1 MQDLSRKVTI
11 YKFSVI
17 TSYGFPYYHLVL
29 KDIPKGIKLYLRF
42 FDFSK
47 VDLEHE
53 DNFDQANSFELHA
66 GLVSALFKF
75 AHSMN
80 KNIKLLE
87 FDSSNEIMEKRES
100 KYSGNVLITAQ
111 TERYL
116 FHKSVYEKV
125 KLIYKAIINDKIPLS
140 SSMEILP
147 AEEQIIIDILTDAE
161 ARNLVKH
168 HKSKINRMGND
179 FLIHLKN
186 YGLNGICITSFDL
199 SPIIVLS
206 KKYSLEDVHEILRNI
221 RNIPEISPLN
231 WIYRQST
238 YGNEQLWV
246 YIYKSDVGPSIDGL
260 FEPYFYLLFCNPHSY
275 LGENPGII
283 GSEFNK
289 ILS

>member
-1 MQDLSRKVTI
+1 
-11 YKFSVI
+11 
-17 TSYGFPYYHLVL
+17 L
-29 KDIPKGIKLYLRF
+29 KDLPKGIKLYLRF

-47 VDLEHE
+47 EDLEHE
-53 DNFDQANSFELHA
+53 GNFDQANSFELHA

-87 FDSSNEIMEKRES
+87 FDSSNEINMEKKES

-116 FHKSVYEKV
+116 FHKSIYEKI
-125 KLIYKAIINDKIPLS
+125 KLIYKAIITNKIPLS

-147 AEEQIIIDILTDAE
+147 AEEKIIIDILTDSE
-161 ARNLVKH
+161 ARNRVNY
-168 HKSKINRMGND
+168 HKNKINRVGND

-186 YGLNGICITSFDL
+186 YGLNGICISSFDL
-199 SPIIVLS
+199 SPIIVLG
-206 KKYSLEDVHEILRNI
+206 KKYSLDDVHEILRSI

-231 WIYRQST
+231 WIYRQAT
-238 YGNEQLWV
+238 YVNEQLWV
-246 YIYKSDVGPSIDGL
+246 YIYKSGVGPSIDGL

-289 ILS
+289 ILG

>member
-1 MQDLSRKVTI
+1 MTI

-17 TSYGFPYYHLVL
+17 TSHGFPYYHLIL
-29 KDIPKGIKLYLRF
+29 KDLPKGIKLYLRF

-47 VDLEHE
+47 VDLDYK

-87 FDSSNEIMEKRES
+87 FDSNNEINMEKRES

-111 TERYL
+111 TEPYL
-116 FHKSVYEKV
+116 FHKSVYRKIN
-125 KLIYKAIINDKIPLS
+125 LIYNTIITDKIPLS

-147 AEEQIIIDILTDAE
+147 AEEQTIIDILTDAE
-161 ARNLVKH
+161 ARNRVKH
-168 HKSKINRMGND
+168 HKSKINRVGND
-179 FLIHLKN
+179 FLINLKN
-186 YGLNGICITSFDL
+186 YGLSGICITSFDL
-199 SPIIVLS
+199 SPIIILG
-206 KKYSLEDVHEILRNI
+206 KKYSLDDVHEILRSI

-238 YGNEQLWV
+238 YANEELWV
-246 YIYKSDVGPSIDGL
+246 YIYKSDVGPSIEGL
-260 FEPYFYLLFCNPHSY
+260 FEPYFYLLFCNPYSY

-283 GSEFNK
+283 GTEFNK

>member
-1 MQDLSRKVTI
+1 MTI

-29 KDIPKGIKLYLRF
+29 KSLPKGIKLYLRF

-47 VDLEHE
+47 EDLDHE
-53 DNFDQANSFELHA
+53 ENFDRANSFELHA

-87 FDSSNEIMEKRES
+87 FDSSNEINMEKRES
-100 KYSGNVLITAQ
+100 QYSGNVLITTE

-116 FHKSVYEKV
+116 LHKSVYEKV
-125 KLIYKAIINDKIPLS
+125 KLVYNAIINDKIPLN

-161 ARNLVKH
+161 ARSRVKH
-168 HKSKINRMGND
+168 YKSKITRVGND

-186 YGLNGICITSFDL
+186 YGLNGISVTSFDL

-206 KKYSLEDVHEILRNI
+206 KKYNLDDIHEILRSI
-221 RNIPEISPLN
+221 RNIPEIDPLN
-231 WIYRQST
+231 WIYRQSM
-238 YGNEQLWV
+238 YGNDPLWV
-246 YIYKSDVGPSIDGL
+246 YIYKSDVGPSINGL

-283 GSEFNK
+283 GNEFNK
-289 ILS
+289 ILG